1 MQFLT
6 GEGYSVEEFEDAS
19 KALAAIDHAD
29 RRPVELVI
37 VAWDVPGAM
46 NGAEFLLRL
55 KQRNAT
61 FPRIVVTE
69 AVDLDI
75 RNRAFNLGAAD
86 LLLKPVD
93 GDRLRKSVRRT
104 LKDPKEVDPLV
115 AELGERLIGDSPAF
129 LDAIVKLAQ
138 AIHNEQPTVLLIG
151 ESGVGK
157 EDFAQLIHE
166 RGSRARARIE
176 AVNLAGLAPTLIES
190 ELFGHEKGAF
200 TGADR
205 QHAGAF
211 ERAHK
216 GTLFLDE
223 IGYLDMALQP
233 KLLRAVQ
240 QREFLRVGGSEPID
254 FDARL
259 VCATSRNLA
268 EAVRLGTFRQD
279 LYYRISEFEIR
290 IPPLRQRKEDIRPL
304 VEHFLSATGFR
315 LEREALAVLESYAF
329 PGNVRELQNVLKY
342 ARTVCQGN
350 AILPADL
357 PGEIMQERLSPPS
370 EVQPSWPEYLFSKTR
385 EEAIKEIEKQFD
397 RVYLL
402 RRIQEAGN
410 NREKAAKLMDIT
422 PKTLRQKLRECGLG
436 HLVRP
441 DEAETP

>member
-1 MQFLT
+1 MQFLSE
-6 GEGYSVEEFEDAS
+6 EGYSVVAFEDPS
-19 KALAAIDHAD
+19 KALARIDLTD
-29 RRPVELVI
+29 NGVDMVI
-37 VAWDVPGAM
+37 VSWDAAGAM

-55 KQRNAT
+55 KQRQAP
-61 FPRIVVTE
+61 FPRIVVAE

-75 RNRAFNLGAAD
+75 RNRAFSLGAAD
-86 LLLKPVD
+86 LLLNPVD
-93 GDRLRKSVRRT
+93 GERLRRSVRRA

-115 AELGERLIGDSPAF
+115 AELGQRLIGTSPAF

-138 AIHNEQPTVLLIG
+138 AIHNEKPTVLLIG

-166 RGSRARARIE
+166 KGSRARGRIE

-205 QHAGAF
+205 QHPGAF
-211 ERAHK
+211 ERANK

-223 IGYLDMALQP
+223 IGYLDLALQP

-240 QREFLRVGGSEPID
+240 QRKVLRVGGSEPIG
-254 FDARL
+254 FDGRL

-290 IPPLRQRKEDIRPL
+290 IPPLRQRRQDVRPL
-304 VEHFLSATGFR
+304 VDHFLGDTKCR
-315 LEREALAVLESYAF
+315 LERETLAVLESYAF

-350 AILPADL
+350 TILPADL
-357 PGEIMQERLSPPS
+357 PGEIMQDRLNPPS
-370 EVQPSWPEYLFSKTR
+370 QSQPSWQESLFGMTR
-385 EEAIKEIEKQFD
+385 EEAIKEIEREFD

-402 RRIQEAGN
+402 RRIREAGN
-410 NREKAAKLMDIT
+410 NREKAARLMGVT

-441 DEAETP
+441 DEAEAP